1 LIIPWG
7 KNHLTKC
14 MGENHGMFCNPWG
27 EQWPKGLLLYGPPG
41 TGKVLKSFFLSFF
54 LSVSRLQF
62 LCMFGTKMA
71 WPQGRDFLWLWV
83 LILCRQAWSMQWLEN
98 AKLILLPSGSL
109 SSSSGAPTTWLTFLA
124 HRDTYSKCHKSKTS
138 DFIIGFCH

>member
-1 LIIPWG
+1 LGEKPSNKMHGRKSWHVLQSVRRTVAKG
-7 KNHLTKC
+7 TSPLWTSWHWKGTKI
-14 MGENHGMFCNPWG
+14 
-27 EQWPKGLLLYGPPG
+27 
-41 TGKVLKSFFLSFF
+41 F

-138 DFIIGFCH
+138 DFI